1 MTFAHARL
9 SVRIPAL
16 RLFAGLL
23 PVLCL
28 AAAGRASPV
37 VLEPV
42 LESAPFAASAT
53 SGERTPVRAFA
64 TAAGVYELDAKQK
77 AVRVW
82 PRDEESDQLVPAF
95 FGTDAAGAGANFSQ
109 PVSMAKKPGA
119 NLIAV
124 VDSGSR
130 VENLEKI
137 PRIAFYEF
145 SETVSGGVLS
155 SVSFTFRGEITNA
168 ILANATDVAFFPSG
182 DRVAVSICRF
192 SSSATAGDEG
202 AVQIY
207 DVPASASA
215 PVAAPADSFLLVRTK
230 NVYAGSATAVGAE
243 PYNVPASSV
252 AVATDGAGVWVGS
265 APLSAVLRYDPD
277 GSGAY
282 DEPVTV
288 RTFES
293 NMNEGPQYVDANPFP
308 AAVADFVQGAAGIS
322 EPDWTVPG
330 FDSGD
335 IGTAG
340 STNNLLSLPAALF
353 PWASPNGNLLVVA
366 DRDNDRVIAFD
377 EAGNERFIL
386 QPSGRAA
393 DLFARPEGVWISD
406 DGAEIVVAD
415 TGNGRVRIFA
425 LTEES
430 SAPDDG
436 TISIE
441 GIPAFFW
448 ESDAE
453 SFTNWVVASA
463 TSPTNRTYTISV
475 ASDPAGCVRVEPAEV
490 TIPAGAIRAPFV
502 LWPDDGAADGTAVTL
517 SVAGEDFS
525 LTVSNAVPT
534 VRTGPLTGSDIDNES
549 YLYME
554 EGPANAALSSFRY
567 GILREG
573 EGIHLHAK
581 AFDVAADGLTYEWRV
596 VGTTNTLQNLSGTTI
611 TNAVGDP
618 EPEPNPVFVTEP
630 YYACEYSP
638 PWRPSIVQRF
648 VFTPEQ
654 VANFPTNA
662 AGDPVYPVVESEYP
676 GECITNELPLAYG
689 ESVTILDEDH
699 GGFSAWAPVLF
710 DDEAGAPFR
719 VSDETLTGADVV
731 IPSAADETLYFVTLT
746 VTDKD
751 GGVWNSLDS
760 VNRVF
765 FCFATAEPEPPPP
778 EDPAVYAAVFTSVS
792 STNVAFVVTVS
803 SGTPA
808 AGDTVT
814 LESSVDLATDV
825 WTPMETLP
833 VDGLLTETELFFE
846 RFPDDSDPAR
856 FYRVV
861 QP

>member
-82 PRDEESDQLVPAF
+82 PRDEESGQLVPAF

-130 VENLEKI
+130 VGMLEKI

-243 PYNVPASSV
+243 PYNIPASSV

-282 DEPVTV
+282 DEPVTI
-288 RTFES
+288 RTFEF
-293 NMNEGPQYVDANPFP
+293 NMDAGPQYVDSDPFP
-308 AAVADFVQGAAGIS
+308 GAVADFVQGPAGLADPVGS
-322 EPDWTVPG
+322 EPASG
-330 FDSGD
+330 FDPGD
-335 IGTAG
+335 LGTAG
-340 STNNLLSLPAALF
+340 STNNLLSVPAALF

-377 EAGNERFIL
+377 EAGNERFVL
-386 QPSGRAA
+386 QPSGRVA
-393 DLFARPEGVWISD
+393 DAFARPEGVWISD

-425 LTEES
+425 LTDAV
-430 SAPDDG
+430 SAPDE
-436 TISIE
+436 TVTVE
-441 GIPAFFW
+441 GVSAFLW

-453 SFTNWVVASA
+453 PSTNWIVAASA
-463 TSPTNRTYTISV
+463 SLTNRTYAVSV

-567 GILREG
+567 GVLREG

-630 YYACEYSP
+630 CYTCEYADP
-638 PWRPSIVQRF
+638 DRPWIVKSF
-648 VFTPEQ
+648 VFTAEQ
-654 VANFPTNA
+654 VADFPTDA
-662 AGDPVYPVVESEYP
+662 AGNPVYRMVSAGYQGES
-676 GECITNELPLAYG
+676 ITNDLPLTYG
-689 ESVTILDEDH
+689 ENVTVLDDRH
-699 GGFSAWAPVLF
+699 GGFAAWAPVLF

-731 IPSAADETLYFVTLT
+731 IPSAADGTLYFVALT

-751 GGVWNSLDS
+751 GAVWNSLDS
-760 VNRVF
+760 ANRVF
-765 FCFATAEPEPPPP
+765 FCFATAAPEPPA
-778 EDPAVYAAVFTSVS
+778 DPAVYAAVFTSVS
-792 STNVAFVVTVS
+792 STNVAFVVTVA

-814 LESSVDLATDV
+814 LESTVDLATDV

>member
-9 SVRIPAL
+9 SLRGLGL
-16 RLFAGLL
+16 RLCAGLF

-28 AAAGRASPV
+28 APSVRASPV

-42 LESAPFAASAT
+42 LESAPFAVTAPSA
-53 SGERTPVRAFA
+53 ERTPVRAFA
-64 TAAGVYELDAKQK
+64 TAAGVYELDIKEK
-77 AVRVW
+77 AVRIW
-82 PRDEESDQLVPAF
+82 PRDENSGELSTRLR
-95 FGTDAAGAGANFSQ
+95 GLDAAGAGAPFAQ
-109 PVSMAKKPGA
+109 PVGMAKKSGA

-130 VENLEKI
+130 VGMLEKI

-215 PVAAPADSFLLVRTK
+215 PVAAPADSFLLVRAK
-230 NVYAGSATAVGAE
+230 NVYVGAATAVGAE

-252 AVATDGAGVWVGS
+252 AVAPDGAGIWVGS
-265 APLSAVLRYDPD
+265 APLSSVLRYDPD

-288 RTFES
+288 RTFEF
-293 NMNEGPQYVDANPFP
+293 NMNEGPQYVDADPFP
-308 AAVADFVQGAAGIS
+308 AAVADFVQGAAGLTD
-322 EPDWTVPG
+322 PDWNVPG

-366 DRDNDRVIAFD
+366 DRDNGRVIAFD
-377 EAGNERFIL
+377 EAGNERFVL
-386 QPSGRAA
+386 QPSGRVA
-393 DLFARPEGVWISD
+393 DAFANPEGVWISD
-406 DGAEIVVAD
+406 DGSEIVVAD

-425 LTEES
+425 LTEDA
-430 SAPDDG
+430 SAPDE
-436 TISIE
+436 TVSVE
-441 GIPAFFW
+441 GVPAFLW

-453 SFTNWVVASA
+453 PCTNWVVAASA
-463 TSPTNRTYTISV
+463 SLTNRTYAVSV
-475 ASDPAGCVRVEPAEV
+475 VSEPAGAVRVEPAEV
-490 TIPAGAIRAPFV
+490 TLPAGATRAPFV
-502 LWPDDGAADGTAVTL
+502 LWPDDGAADGTSVTL
-517 SVAGEDFS
+517 SVAGESFS
-525 LTVSNAVPT
+525 FVVSNAAPT
-534 VRTGPLTGSDIDNES
+534 VRTGPMTGASIDNES

-573 EGIHLHAK
+573 TGIHLHAK

-596 VGTTNTLQNLSGTTI
+596 IGTTNTLQNLSGTTI

-630 YYACEYSP
+630 CYTCEYADP
-638 PWRPSIVQRF
+638 ERPWIVKSF
-648 VFTPEQ
+648 VFTAEQ
-654 VANFPTNA
+654 VADFPTDA
-662 AGDPVYPVVESEYP
+662 AGNPVYRMVSAGYQGES
-676 GECITNELPLAYG
+676 ITTNLPLTYG
-689 ESVTILDEDH
+689 ENVTVLDDRH
-699 GGFSAWAPVLF
+699 GGFAAWAPVLF

-751 GGVWNSLDS
+751 GGVWNSLAS
-760 VNRVF
+760 ANRVF

-792 STNVAFVVTVS
+792 STNVAFAVTVA

-814 LESSVDLATDV
+814 LESTDDLASAV
-825 WTPMETLP
+825 WTPMETIA
-833 VDGLLTETELFFE
+833 VDGLLTESELLFE